1 MAPVPGNAFLN
12 RVIVRVHAATHSC
25 LNQEA
30 FELGAIT
37 LRLLSLLR
45 CGQPADLD
53 VATAAAFGCR
63 FSKWQER
70 NLERQS
76 ALAWEFSKLIPDYD
90 ASASVSHHRNENVQ
104 PTVSIR
110 TAKERQGR
118 VREMQSRECARCYR
132 RRDARSKNLCSR
144 CLEIQRERM
153 KRRRR

>member
-76 ALAWEFSKLIPDYD
+76 MLAWEFSKLIPDYD
-90 ASASVSHHRNENVQ
+90 ASVSHHRNENVQ

-118 VREMQSRECARCYR
+118 VREMQS
-132 RRDARSKNLCSR
+132 
-144 CLEIQRERM
+144 Q
-153 KRRRR
+153 KRRTQQESLCALPSTSARTDEAS

>member
-110 TAKERQGR
+110 TAKERHR
-118 VREMQSRECARCYR
+118 ASA
-132 RRDARSKNLCSR
+132 RDAIAKETHAARIFAAGVWKSSENG
-144 CLEIQRERM
+144 
-153 KRRRR
+153 